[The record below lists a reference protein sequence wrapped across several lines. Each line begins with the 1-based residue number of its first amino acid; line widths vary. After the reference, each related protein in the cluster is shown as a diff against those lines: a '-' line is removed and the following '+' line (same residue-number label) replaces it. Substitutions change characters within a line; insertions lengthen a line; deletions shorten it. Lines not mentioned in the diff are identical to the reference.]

1 MAINGLMIN
10 IRKTICFIEST
21 DNKVI
26 NAELDFLFNET
37 CKKRNIYINLYIY
50 IYTHVNNIY
59 FAYAQKTPF
68 CSKSKEILLIQPCKA
83 YLKKYL

>member
-50 IYTHVNNIY
+50 IHMLTI
-59 FAYAQKTPF
+59 F
-68 CSKSKEILLIQPCKA
+68 ILLMHKKLHSVQNQ
-83 YLKKYL
+83 KKYC